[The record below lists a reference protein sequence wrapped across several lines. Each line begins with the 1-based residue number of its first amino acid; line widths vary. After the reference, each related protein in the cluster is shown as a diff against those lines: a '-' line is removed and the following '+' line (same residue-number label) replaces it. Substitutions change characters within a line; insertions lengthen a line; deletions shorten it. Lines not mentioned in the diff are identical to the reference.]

1 MEFLKSSIRYSGSK
15 KKNKDLKIPPGVPL
29 WNAKSITELR
39 PENAG
44 IPTGFTCLNKIFY
57 NSGWPQGGLTE
68 LLHDTSGIGELRLM
82 APALSHLS
90 QHESRWIVWIN
101 PSFIPYAPALEALNI
116 DHKKILLIHPRNH
129 KEALWSLEKALQ
141 SGTCSAA
148 LAWLDEKK
156 LALPDIRRLQV
167 RAKQG
172 NTWATLFRPTAAA
185 QKASSAEL
193 RLQLLPAASEDE
205 MMVSIIKRR
214 GGWAIPNVPIELR
227 ESTPTRKFKK
237 KKPSILP
244 NRIAMSSPPTKRTKP
259 RQKKPEHTHPN
270 KQMQLV

>member
-1 MEFLKSSIRYSGSK
+1 MESLKSPARYSDPK
-15 KKNKDLKIPPGVPL
+15 KKNKDLKIPSGVPL

-44 IPTGFTCLNKIFY
+44 IPTGFARLNKIFY
-57 NSGWPQGGLTE
+57 NHGWPQGGLTE

-90 QHESRWIVWIN
+90 QSESRWIVWIN
-101 PSFIPYAPALEALNI
+101 PSFIPYAPALEALGI

-156 LALPDIRRLQV
+156 LELPDIRRLQV

-172 NTWATLFRPTAAA
+172 NTWATLFRPTVAT

-193 RLQLLPAASEDE
+193 RLQLLPAASENE

-214 GGWAIPNVPIELR
+214 GGWAIPNIPIELR
-227 ESTPTRKFKK
+227 KVAPTRQLKK
-237 KKPSILP
+237 KKLSILS
-244 NRIAMSSPPTKRTKP
+244 NRAAMGSRPTKP
-259 RQKKPEHTHPN
+259 RQNKPEYTHPN